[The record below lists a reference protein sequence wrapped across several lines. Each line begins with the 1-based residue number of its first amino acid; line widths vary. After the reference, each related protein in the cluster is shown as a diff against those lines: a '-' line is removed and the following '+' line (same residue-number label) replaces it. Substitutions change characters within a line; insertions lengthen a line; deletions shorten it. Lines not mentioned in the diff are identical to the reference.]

1 MNRTECFA
9 GIRRGDKNIE
19 PPGCQSLVAVLHR
32 HGRTGLGAIGE
43 IKEVFGGSG
52 FREGESVVGGS
63 F

>member
-1 MNRTECFA
+1 M
-9 GIRRGDKNIE
+9 
-19 PPGCQSLVAVLHR
+19 LHR